1 MTPEELLDQARR
13 GDLAPLDQ
21 DRAALADAVRAFARV
36 GDAASALE
44 LAARTW
50 RTWLSHG
57 ELDAGSSAMA
67 AALTAPGAETVPVWR
82 ARTLYADGLFAF
94 RSGDRRRSWERNQE
108 ALTFARTT
116 NDARGECDALT
127 GLARIALRDGEY
139 GEVIE
144 LAMQARERARA
155 AGDREAEASPLHLQA
170 AGVRLQGQF
179 HAARELYMESLDLDN
194 ALGNAARLP
203 TEQHNLG
210 WVELH
215 LGNIDAAERRFRERD
230 THAGADA
237 YGDAWSDINWSAVAS
252 ARGQWEEAKRRFALG
267 MHGLESLRIALDP
280 DDQSEVD
287 WLSSRLAAVEC

>member
-1 MTPEELLDQARR
+1 
-13 GDLAPLDQ
+13 
-21 DRAALADAVRAFARV
+21 
-36 GDAASALE
+36 
-44 LAARTW
+44 
-50 RTWLSHG
+50 
-57 ELDAGSSAMA
+57 MA
-67 AALTAPGAETVPVWR
+67 AALTAPGAETAPVWR

-179 HAARELYMESLDLDN
+179 HAARELYMESLDLNN

-215 LGNIDAAERRFRERD
+215 LGKVDEAREWFLQRDAA
-230 THAGADA
+230 GSGDA
-237 YGDAWSDINWSAVAS
+237 YGDAWASLNWSAVA
-252 ARGQWEEAKRRFALG
+252 AAQGEMAEAQRLFASGSRALDKVG
-267 MHGLESLRIALDP
+267 GHLDP
-280 DDQSEVD
+280 DDLAELEWLRAQ
-287 WLSSRLAAVEC
+287 LSSFLD